1 MPRIL
6 IVDDERSLRF
16 TLGEFLRDA
25 GYEVKTADDA
35 ASARRILDKGPVDVV
50 LTDIVMP
57 RVTGMEL
64 LRTIRE
70 AAPRVQ
76 VIIMT
81 SEPTAETAAQAI
93 RDGAFDYLF
102 KPVTKIAV
110 LRAVASAAKIKALDD
125 ERERLDAA
133 NREYQNGLERQ
144 VDARTDELRGANA
157 ALRRTVEGTIQA
169 AARIVESRDPYAGGH
184 QQRVA
189 RLTRAAAE
197 RLGWPADRATG
208 LYLAGLI
215 HDVGKIGVP
224 PEILSKPG
232 RLSRDEINFIRTHAA
247 VGYDILRPIAF
258 PWPIAEIVRQHHE
271 RLDGSGYPS
280 GLKAPDI
287 LFEARILAVADTV
300 EAMSGDRPYRPAL
313 GVEKA
318 LEEIRRGRDTLFDPE
333 TVDACV
339 ALFEEGAFQF
349 EGK

>member
-1 MPRIL
+1 
-6 IVDDERSLRF
+6 
-16 TLGEFLRDA
+16 
-25 GYEVKTADDA
+25 
-35 ASARRILDKGPVDVV
+35 
-50 LTDIVMP
+50 
-57 RVTGMEL
+57 
-64 LRTIRE
+64 
-70 AAPRVQ
+70 
-76 VIIMT
+76 
-81 SEPTAETAAQAI
+81 
-93 RDGAFDYLF
+93 
-102 KPVTKIAV
+102 
-110 LRAVASAAKIKALDD
+110 
-125 ERERLDAA
+125 
-133 NREYQNGLERQ
+133 
-144 VDARTDELRGANA
+144 
-157 ALRRTVEGTIQA
+157 
-169 AARIVESRDPYAGGH
+169 
-184 QQRVA
+184 VA